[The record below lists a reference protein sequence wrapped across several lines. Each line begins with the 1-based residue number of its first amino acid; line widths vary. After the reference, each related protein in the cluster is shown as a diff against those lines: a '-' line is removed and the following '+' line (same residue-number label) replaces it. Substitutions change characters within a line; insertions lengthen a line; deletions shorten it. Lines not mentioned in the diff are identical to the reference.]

1 MKLSLYN
8 LRKGFRYLKNY
19 GLKEFFIRLKEK
31 GEPEQISYAEYAA
44 GHKVTEAQL
53 KIQTKE
59 SDKWSYRPLISCVY
73 MGENREDALAMLE
86 QQSYIN
92 WNLTCIDKLCTGKE
106 IELSGEYAALIEAGD
121 TIEPDA
127 LYELAHAIAFPKETK
142 QSGIHWEEIGKPD
155 LIYTDEDV
163 RCPDESK
170 TTETAEPLLKPD
182 FSPDYLENYC
192 YIRHLC
198 CIRKTVFLQALKEN
212 DGNPA
217 IEELICRAAKQ
228 SDSIIHIPKVLYHT
242 KAEHAPR
249 VEHASMAVGSHE
261 KKQPLVSI

>member
-1 MKLSLYN
+1 M
-8 LRKGFRYLKNY
+8 
-19 GLKEFFIRLKEK
+19 
-31 GEPEQISYAEYAA
+31 
-44 GHKVTEAQL
+44 
-53 KIQTKE
+53 
-59 SDKWSYRPLISCVY
+59 
-73 MGENREDALAMLE
+73 
-86 QQSYIN
+86 
-92 WNLTCIDKLCTGKE
+92 
-106 IELSGEYAALIEAGD
+106 
-121 TIEPDA
+121 
-127 LYELAHAIAFPKETK
+127 
-142 QSGIHWEEIGKPD
+142 
-155 LIYTDEDV
+155 IYTDEDV

-198 CIRKTVFLQALKEN
+198 CIRKTVFLQALKGN

-249 VEHASMAVGSHE
+249 VEHASMAAGSHE
-261 KKQPLVSI
+261 KKQDVYKRQRQYGLCRFIRILWQCLQ